1 MLYSELNNHKS
12 DVNGKSVLL
21 FYVWTLVEV
30 AQLIYKW
37 TLLKLHLGVISG
49 VQSMVQCCLIW
60 IDTQSSACNTLYIF
74 HPRDSK
80 WKHKRWIIVDNGF
93 FGTVLE
99 MMTNLRIDYR
109 GGLLIIVSGLL
120 PKYYFMNSTVF
131 HLLRDF
137 KWQHK
142 RWMLGLLHSY
152 SLFWGIGLKTHLQ
165 WFMIHGSKPKT
176 LKQQICR
183 LCFIIN
189 RIKMTHSDI
198 RDALMLW
205 CNFL

>member
-1 MLYSELNNHKS
+1 
-12 DVNGKSVLL
+12 
-21 FYVWTLVEV
+21 
-30 AQLIYKW
+30 
-37 TLLKLHLGVISG
+37 
-49 VQSMVQCCLIW
+49 MVQCCLIW

-99 MMTNLRIDYR
+99 KMTKLRIYYR
-109 GGLLIIVSGLL
+109 GELLIIVSGLL

-198 RDALMLW
+198 RDALMQ
-205 CNFL
+205 FL